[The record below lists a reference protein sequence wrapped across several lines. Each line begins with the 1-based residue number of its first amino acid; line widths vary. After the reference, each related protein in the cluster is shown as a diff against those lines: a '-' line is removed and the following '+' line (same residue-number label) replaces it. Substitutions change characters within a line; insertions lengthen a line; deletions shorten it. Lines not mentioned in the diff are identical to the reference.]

1 MEACNIIAVAFLSS
15 VDEFVWSDRAFKWN
29 FFCNGG
35 QKCWDLFASNIS
47 KIGDLTP
54 PTQTKLTFEQSG
66 YLGRNIAGGVEDEGM
81 KPKPFKK
88 LSLGAQW

>member
-1 MEACNIIAVAFLSS
+1 MEACNVIAVTFVSS
-15 VDEFVWSDRAFKWN
+15 VDEFVWSDRAFKRN

-35 QKCWDLFASNIS
+35 QKCWDLFPSNIS

-54 PTQTKLTFEQSG
+54 PTQTKITFEQSG

-81 KPKPFKK
+81 NPEPIKK
-88 LSLGAQW
+88 LSLGAQS